1 MRGLARSR
9 PVLRHA
15 SLTACMTLALRPPVA
30 SQFSAKD
37 VSALLVNVLSVP
49 GLVSHLQS
57 TASEVGTRRGER
69 GEVGVDVVWRDL
81 DVSLIVWCSVNY
93 TDNVCD
99 GRRLCLDGLH

>member
-15 SLTACMTLALRPPVA
+15 SLTACMTLALRPLVA

-37 VSALLVNVLSVP
+37 ISAYLINVLSVP

-57 TASEVGTRRGER
+57 TAPEVRARAVVHRGTVGPSEVIQRRTVR
-69 GEVGVDVVWRDL
+69 PSAVFQWL
-81 DVSLIVWCSVNY
+81 Y
-93 TDNVCD
+93 VC
-99 GRRLCLDGLH
+99 RVAVAKL